1 MPVRVIVG
9 IWCQVALCPQT
20 GSHAICLGIV
30 CEIFQVGDVGRYRC
44 QTRFAAGAI
53 RIHAAGHIEAI
64 LTIACA
70 ITIVR
75 QEEAKRNVIVLI
87 FIQYRACGIFI
98 GICHAIRHIV
108 GRNARTIAVQCLS
121 LLIGLDDIT
130 GSAVL
135 ICHIAWFIISA
146 IAFDFPFCSAV
157 SAGIRPCVTVIRV
170 QMAKIESI
178 HRQQRRISG
187 YLEVSL
193 QQILRYAASIVRI

>member
-1 MPVRVIVG
+1 MPIRVIVG
-9 IWCQVALCPQT
+9 IRCQVALCPQT

-121 LLIGLDDIT
+121 LLIGLDHIA
-130 GSAVL
+130 GSAVF
-135 ICHIAWFIISA
+135 ICHFTRLIIRTIAL
-146 IAFDFPFCSAV
+146 DLPCRTAV
-157 SAGIRPCVTVIRV
+157 CAGI
-170 QMAKIESI
+170 
-178 HRQQRRISG
+178 
-187 YLEVSL
+187 
-193 QQILRYAASIVRI
+193 